1 MQISTNLRSTIR
13 PILLLQIPSH
23 DLDRLFTVH
32 SFHLFFLSCS
42 LAIALLLCSISFNL
56 LLSCSLAILLDL
68 LLLNSLWLLIL
79 GFIALRLLSLRL
91 RNLRFL
97 VLGLQD
103 RWELGRG
110 AGSIVVGLGLSGC
123 HVGSTCGSRGEWI

>member
-1 MQISTNLRSTIR
+1 MQISTNLRSTVR

-42 LAIALLLCSISFNL
+42 LAIAL

-123 HVGSTCGSRGEWI
+123 HVGSTCGSRGEWIEL

>member
-13 PILLLQIPSH
+13 PILLLQIPTH

-32 SFHLFFLSCS
+32 SFHLLLLPYLF
-42 LAIALLLCSISFNL
+42 AIALLLCSINFNF

-79 GFIALRLLSLRL
+79 GFVALRLLNLRL

-103 RWELGRG
+103 GWEFRGG
-110 AGSIVVGLGLSGC
+110 AGGIVVGRRFAGCNGSSNVVPEVNGL
-123 HVGSTCGSRGEWI
+123 